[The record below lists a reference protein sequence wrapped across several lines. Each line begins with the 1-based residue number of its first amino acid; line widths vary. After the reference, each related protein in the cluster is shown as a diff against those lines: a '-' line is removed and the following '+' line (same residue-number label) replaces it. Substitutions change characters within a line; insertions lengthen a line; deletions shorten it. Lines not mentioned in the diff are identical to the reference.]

1 VQGVDY
7 AWGHPR
13 PQVLAQQGYR
23 FACRY
28 LSRDASK
35 NLTAGEAAALHA
47 AGVATVSNW
56 EAVPGAPRNG
66 YSQGVRDAQEAAS
79 QHLACGG
86 PGNRPIYFSVDFPAT
101 ADELGGPVTEYFR
114 GVASVLGVARTGA
127 YGGVA
132 TISYLFDRGLIRWGW
147 QTYAWSAG
155 RWDGR
160 AQLRQVRNGV
170 SIDGADCDVDESTA
184 GDFGQWGVDDMAA
197 LDDIAAKLGWVDPR
211 VEAMAE
217 LRQPS
222 TGAEKGHDLP
232 FVVALKEIRDGVK
245 QLLAAPPGAL
255 TDAQVQV
262 IADRLVASG
271 ANGLTAADHAGVVED
286 VKAAL
291 RMGTD

>member
-13 PQVLAQQGYR
+13 PSVLAQQGYR
-23 FACRY
+23 FAVRY
-28 LSRDASK
+28 LSRDPSK
-35 NLTAGEAAALHA
+35 NLTAGEAQALHA

-197 LDDIAAKLGWVDPR
+197 LDDVLAKLGWVDPR

-232 FVVALKEIRDGVK
+232 FVVAIKEI
-245 QLLAAPPGAL
+245 QAAVAAFTAPTPVAL
-255 TDAQVQV
+255 TDAQVT
-262 IADRLVASG
+262 AL
-271 ANGLTAADHAGVVED
+271 AADLKAELAGLVPS
-286 VKAAL
+286 AAEIATAVL
-291 RMGTD
+291 DEQHRRDAA

>member
-28 LSRDASK
+28 LSRDPSK
-35 NLTAGEAAALHA
+35 NLTAGEAQALHA

-66 YSQGVRDAQEAAS
+66 YSQGVRDAQDAAS

-127 YGGVA
+127 YGGIA
-132 TISYLFDRGLIRWGW
+132 TISYLFDHGLIRWGW

-155 RWDGR
+155 RWDSR

-170 SIDGADCDVDESTA
+170 PIDGADCDVDESTA
-184 GDFGQWGVDDMAA
+184 EDFGQWGVDDMA
-197 LDDIAAKLGWVDPR
+197 LRDDPDGAWLYPR
-211 VEAMAE
+211 VEGMALLTPPGE
-217 LRQPS
+217 GP
-222 TGAEKGHDLP
+222 EKGKALP
-232 FVVALKEIRDGVK
+232 LVEAVKRIDAGIK
-245 QLLAAPPGAL
+245 QLLAAPPVTL
-255 TDAQVQV
+255 TDAQVQA

-291 RMGTD
+291 RAGTA